1 MFDNL
6 LYIFSKDT
14 NDAVRVD
21 NNYYVRE
28 VEKLNKTL
36 LQKNSELHLLQRK
49 YNKLLNHCIENELTA
64 KLNNKKRIE
73 SIIIKDICDSRD
85 SQVVLNTAE
94 QEDSDN
100 YNRKPE
106 YVGEDSIYIRENNR
120 YVRDAS
126 DNDEYEK
133 I

>member
-14 NDAVRVD
+14 IDSVSVD

-28 VEKLNKTL
+28 VDRLNKTL
-36 LQKNSELHLLQRK
+36 LQKNSELQLLQRK
-49 YNKLLNHCIENELTA
+49 YNKLLNHCIENELA
-64 KLNNKKRIE
+64 SKLNNKKRIE
-73 SIIIKDICDSRD
+73 SIIIQDIQDSSKSIDIPSRQD
-85 SQVVLNTAE
+85 SPV
-94 QEDSDN
+94 DSGDG
-100 YNRKPE
+100 
-106 YVGEDSIYIRENNR
+106 VGDAIYIRENNR
-120 YVRDAS
+120 DTS

>member
-14 NDAVRVD
+14 IDSVSVD

-28 VEKLNKTL
+28 VDKLNKTL
-36 LQKNSELHLLQRK
+36 LQKNSELQLLQRK
-49 YNKLLNHCIENELTA
+49 YNKLLNHCIENELA
-64 KLNNKKRIE
+64 SKLNNKKRIE
-73 SIIIKDICDSRD
+73 SIIIQDIQDSSKSIDIPSRQD
-85 SQVVLNTAE
+85 SPV
-94 QEDSDN
+94 DSGDG
-100 YNRKPE
+100 
-106 YVGEDSIYIRENNR
+106 VGDAIYIRENNR
-120 YVRDAS
+120 DTS

>member
-14 NDAVRVD
+14 IDSASVD

-28 VEKLNKTL
+28 VDKLNKTL
-36 LQKNSELHLLQRK
+36 LQKNSELQLLQRK
-49 YNKLLNHCIENELTA
+49 YNKQLNHCIENELA
-64 KLNNKKRIE
+64 SKLNNKKRIE
-73 SIIIKDICDSRD
+73 SIIIQDIQDSSKSLDTPDRPD
-85 SQVVLNTAE
+85 SPDYSGDA
-94 QEDSDN
+94 
-100 YNRKPE
+100 
-106 YVGEDSIYIRENNR
+106 VGDAIYIRENNK
-120 YVRDAS
+120 YVS

>member
-14 NDAVRVD
+14 IDSVSVD

-28 VEKLNKTL
+28 VDRLNKTL
-36 LQKNSELHLLQRK
+36 LQKNSELQLLQRK
-49 YNKLLNHCIENELTA
+49 YNKLLNHCIENELA
-64 KLNNKKRIE
+64 SKLNNKKRIE
-73 SIIIKDICDSRD
+73 SIIIQDIQDSSKSID
-85 SQVVLNTAE
+85 SPSRQ
-94 QEDSDN
+94 DSPVDAGDA
-100 YNRKPE
+100 
-106 YVGEDSIYIRENNR
+106 VGDAVGDGVGDAIYIRENNR
-120 YVRDAS
+120 DTS

>member
-14 NDAVRVD
+14 IDSASVD

-28 VEKLNKTL
+28 VDKLNKTL
-36 LQKNSELHLLQRK
+36 LQKNSELQLLQRK
-49 YNKLLNHCIENELTA
+49 YNKLLNHCIENELA
-64 KLNNKKRIE
+64 SKLNNKKRIE
-73 SIIIKDICDSRD
+73 SIIIQDIQDSGKSLD
-85 SQVVLNTAE
+85 SPSRQ
-94 QEDSDN
+94 DSPVDSGDG
-100 YNRKPE
+100 
-106 YVGEDSIYIRENNR
+106 VGDAIYIRGNNR
-120 YVRDAS
+120 DTS

>member
-14 NDAVRVD
+14 IDSASVD

-28 VEKLNKTL
+28 VDKLNKTL
-36 LQKNSELHLLQRK
+36 LQKNSELQLLQRK
-49 YNKLLNHCIENELTA
+49 YNKLLNHCIENELA
-64 KLNNKKRIE
+64 SKLNNKKRIE
-73 SIIIKDICDSRD
+73 SIIIQDIQDSSKSLD
-85 SQVVLNTAE
+85 SPSRQ
-94 QEDSDN
+94 DSPVDAGDA
-100 YNRKPE
+100 
-106 YVGEDSIYIRENNR
+106 VGDAIYIRENNR
-120 YVRDAS
+120 DTS

>member
-14 NDAVRVD
+14 IDSASVD

-28 VEKLNKTL
+28 VDRLNKAL
-36 LQKNSELHLLQRK
+36 LQKNSDLQLLQRK
-49 YNKLLNHCIENELTA
+49 YNKLLNHCIENELA
-64 KLNNKKRIE
+64 SKLNNKKRIE
-73 SIIIKDICDSRD
+73 SIIIQDIQDSSKSLD
-85 SQVVLNTAE
+85 SPSRQ
-94 QEDSDN
+94 DSPVDSGDG
-100 YNRKPE
+100 
-106 YVGEDSIYIRENNR
+106 VGDAIYIRGNNR
-120 YVRDAS
+120 DTS

>member
-14 NDAVRVD
+14 IDAFSVD

-28 VEKLNKTL
+28 VNKLNKML
-36 LQKNSELHLLQRK
+36 LQKNGELQLLQRK
-49 YNKLLNHCIENELTA
+49 YNKLLNHCIENELA
-64 KLNNKKRIE
+64 SKLNDKKRIE
-73 SIIIKDICDSRD
+73 SIIIKDIRDSRESHDSCDSCD
-85 SQVVLNTAE
+85 VLNTPEAK
-94 QEDSDN
+94 EDA
-100 YNRKPE
+100 
-106 YVGEDSIYIRENNR
+106 IYIHENNR
-120 YVRDAS
+120 DNRDARDVS

>member
-14 NDAVRVD
+14 IDSASVD

-28 VEKLNKTL
+28 VDKLNKTL
-36 LQKNSELHLLQRK
+36 LQKNSELQLLQRK
-49 YNKLLNHCIENELTA
+49 YNKLLNHCIENELA
-64 KLNNKKRIE
+64 SKLNNKKRIE
-73 SIIIKDICDSRD
+73 SIIIQDIQDSSKSLDTPDAADAADRPD
-85 SQVVLNTAE
+85 SP
-94 QEDSDN
+94 N
-100 YNRKPE
+100 YSGDA
-106 YVGEDSIYIRENNR
+106 VGDAIYIRENNK
-120 YVRDAS
+120 YVS

>member
-14 NDAVRVD
+14 IDSPSVD

-28 VEKLNKTL
+28 VDKLNKTL
-36 LQKNSELHLLQRK
+36 LQKNSELQLLQRK
-49 YNKLLNHCIENELTA
+49 YNKLLNHCIENELA
-64 KLNNKKRIE
+64 SKLNNKKRIE
-73 SIIIKDICDSRD
+73 SIIIKDIQDSSKSLDTPDAADVADRPD
-85 SQVVLNTAE
+85 SP
-94 QEDSDN
+94 N
-100 YNRKPE
+100 YSGDA
-106 YVGEDSIYIRENNR
+106 VGDAIYIRENNK
-120 YVRDAS
+120 YVS

>member
-14 NDAVRVD
+14 IDSASVD

-28 VEKLNKTL
+28 VDRLNKTL
-36 LQKNSELHLLQRK
+36 LQKNSELQLLQRK
-49 YNKLLNHCIENELTA
+49 YNKLLNHCIENELA
-64 KLNNKKRIE
+64 SKLNNKKRIE
-73 SIIIKDICDSRD
+73 SIIIQDIQDSSKSLD
-85 SQVVLNTAE
+85 SPSRQ
-94 QEDSDN
+94 DSPVDSGDG
-100 YNRKPE
+100 
-106 YVGEDSIYIRENNR
+106 VGDAIYIRENNR
-120 YVRDAS
+120 DTS

>member
-14 NDAVRVD
+14 IDSASVD

-28 VEKLNKTL
+28 VDKLNKTL
-36 LQKNSELHLLQRK
+36 LQKNSELQLLQRK
-49 YNKLLNHCIENELTA
+49 YNKLLNHCIENELA
-64 KLNNKKRIE
+64 SKLNNKKRIE
-73 SIIIKDICDSRD
+73 SIIIQDIQDSSKSLD
-85 SQVVLNTAE
+85 SPGRQ
-94 QEDSDN
+94 DSPVDSGDG
-100 YNRKPE
+100 
-106 YVGEDSIYIRENNR
+106 VGDAIYIRGNNR
-120 YVRDAS
+120 DTS

>member
-14 NDAVRVD
+14 IDSVSVD

-28 VEKLNKTL
+28 VDKLNKTL
-36 LQKNSELHLLQRK
+36 LQKNSELQLLQRK
-49 YNKLLNHCIENELTA
+49 YNKLLNHCIENELSS
-64 KLNNKKRIE
+64 KLNEKKRIE
-73 SIIIKDICDSRD
+73 SIIIQDIQDSSKSLD
-85 SQVVLNTAE
+85 SPSRQ
-94 QEDSDN
+94 DSPVDAGDA
-100 YNRKPE
+100 
-106 YVGEDSIYIRENNR
+106 VGDAIYIRENNR
-120 YVRDAS
+120 DTS

>member
-14 NDAVRVD
+14 IDSASVD

-28 VEKLNKTL
+28 VDKLNKTL
-36 LQKNSELHLLQRK
+36 LQKNSELQLLQRK
-49 YNKLLNHCIENELTA
+49 YNKLLNHCIENELA
-64 KLNNKKRIE
+64 SKLNNKKRIE
-73 SIIIKDICDSRD
+73 SIIIQDIQDSGKSLD
-85 SQVVLNTAE
+85 SPSRQ
-94 QEDSDN
+94 DSPVDSGDG
-100 YNRKPE
+100 
-106 YVGEDSIYIRENNR
+106 VGDAIYIRENNR
-120 YVRDAS
+120 DTS

>member
-14 NDAVRVD
+14 IDSASVD

-28 VEKLNKTL
+28 VDKLNKTL
-36 LQKNSELHLLQRK
+36 LQKNSELQLLQRK
-49 YNKLLNHCIENELTA
+49 YNKLLNHCIENELA
-64 KLNNKKRIE
+64 SKLNNKKRIE
-73 SIIIKDICDSRD
+73 SIIIQDIQDSGKSIDTPPDTADSSINSGDGVRD
-85 SQVVLNTAE
+85 A
-94 QEDSDN
+94 
-100 YNRKPE
+100 
-106 YVGEDSIYIRENNR
+106 IYIRENNR
-120 YVRDAS
+120 DTS